1 MYSIKHPTHATAR
14 ILSRGSGNKSLRLVM
29 VINPFAW
36 YLIYFY
42 FVQTDFNPLY

>member
-29 VINPFAW
+29 YSIKHPTHAPARIVVVTNPFAW
-36 YLIYFY
+36 
-42 FVQTDFNPLY
+42 